1 MIREGL
7 IYLFTSPSYK
17 QYVGQTRSEFAHRM
31 GQHKSA
37 ARAYAKSIEKGEQP
51 KAACSYLYKAIMK
64 YGWDKFKI
72 EIIHECEVEEL
83 DFWENY
89 YMVEMETM
97 APKGYNLM
105 SGGVTN
111 KVYTPEAIENFRAAA
126 LARAPRAEANHR
138 RNPEHANFPKYI
150 SVSRDWPCIRKH
162 PKCKFLAFSDMGKTF
177 DENVADAIEYLNGI
191 NDGTII
197 HVPGMKKVH
206 EPPKYIHSC
215 GKKGWCFRYNDKNII
230 TFNDQ
235 HISRKEN
242 LQYIIKYRD
251 KYLADLENNK

>member
-162 PKCKFLAFSDMGKTF
+162 PKCKFLAFSDRDKTF

-197 HVPGMKKVH
+197 HVTKVR
-206 EPPKYIHSC
+206 ELPKYIHKY
-215 GKKGWCFRYNDKNII
+215 GKKGVHFQYKCETKIFNNEHNSYGDNI
-230 TFNDQ
+230 
-235 HISRKEN
+235 RCAVA
-242 LQYIIKYRD
+242 YRD
-251 KYLADLENNK
+251 EYLANLENNK